1 MPDEQTDKMV
11 RLLEEIRDLTKER
24 NDKLESY
31 LQTTRQRYDE
41 ALQRQKEAQDRALS
55 QRRRFLWTLGPLLL
69 VAIGIIAYMGFWVIP
84 KSEQKDAER
93 WMEQMRM
100 IQTNQMAQPH

>member
-31 LQTTRQRYDE
+31 LQTTRQRYEE
-41 ALQRQKEAQDRALS
+41 ALQRQKEAQARVLS
-55 QRRRFLWTLGPLLL
+55 QRRRFLWILTPLLL
-69 VAIGIIAYMGFWVIP
+69 VAIGFMAYIGFWVIP
-84 KSEQKDAER
+84 QSERRDADR

-100 IQTNQMAQPH
+100 IETNQAAQPH